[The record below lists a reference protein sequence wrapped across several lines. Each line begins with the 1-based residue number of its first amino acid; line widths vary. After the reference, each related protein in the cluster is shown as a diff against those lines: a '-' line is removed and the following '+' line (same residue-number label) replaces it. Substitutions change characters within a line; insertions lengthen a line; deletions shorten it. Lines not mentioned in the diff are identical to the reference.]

1 MPYIFCPKCG
11 NRLEARSIDGRERPA
26 CPRCDFVDYENAK
39 PCVGVLVVDAGR
51 VLLVERGI
59 EPFKGYWDIP
69 GGFLDSD
76 EHPADAAKREMLEE
90 TGLLVEPVE
99 VLDFWVDAYGDEEFT
114 ALNIC
119 YVARVVGGEAK
130 AGSDAIRIE
139 WFPLDALPPKI
150 AFNWERAALE
160 KLRERLRS

>member
-1 MPYIFCPKCG
+1 
-11 NRLEARSIDGRERPA
+11 
-26 CPRCDFVDYENAK
+26 
-39 PCVGVLVVDAGR
+39 
-51 VLLVERGI
+51 LLVERAI

-69 GGFLDSD
+69 GGFLESD

-99 VLDFWVDAYGDEEFT
+99 VLDFWVDAYGDEEFM

-139 WFPLDALPPKI
+139 WFPLDALPRDI
-150 AFNWERAALE
+150 ACNWERPALE
-160 KLRERLRS
+160 KLRDRLRD